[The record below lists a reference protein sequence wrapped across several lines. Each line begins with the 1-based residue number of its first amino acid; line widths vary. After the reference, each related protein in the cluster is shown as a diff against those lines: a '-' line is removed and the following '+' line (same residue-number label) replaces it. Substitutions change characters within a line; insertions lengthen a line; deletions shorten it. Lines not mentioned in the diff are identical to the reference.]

1 MRNRRPKKFVSV
13 VEWGRWVLGQDYVT
27 RMEGRRGHLE
37 RTSSTVL
44 WKRPASQRCGW
55 LQGADPKAQ
64 QDLRRQVRR
73 RLERDGRIS
82 IPQALR
88 VTLILEGSVRRV
100 GHRVRITAQLIDIAE
115 DRPLWAQTY
124 DRALPNILDIQS
136 EVTARIVNALRAVIK
151 QPTQPTLDETEYAVP
166 AVHGGGGW
174 LDRAFRG

>member
-1 MRNRRPKKFVSV
+1 M
-13 VEWGRWVLGQDYVT
+13 
-27 RMEGRRGHLE
+27 
-37 RTSSTVL
+37 
-44 WKRPASQRCGW
+44 
-55 LQGADPKAQ
+55 
-64 QDLRRQVRR
+64 
-73 RLERDGRIS
+73 
-82 IPQALR
+82 
-88 VTLILEGSVRRV
+88 RRV

-174 LDRAFRG
+174 LDRAFRS